1 MHCSLLALCLCLA
14 LLAESG
20 GLFIPTKNA
29 GLASPSSSSTRL
41 QLKITP
47 DGDTSPPNKRR
58 STISP
63 EDLDSLFGG
72 SGRDRTVK
80 TPFYYEEEEEEE
92 EIRRREKD
100 VNSSF
105 SQNGGATF
113 NGARKDEEDDIDADE
128 EEEAGG
134 AKGQWQRRGEEE
146 LNRIRASQPTDR
158 EEDGGEEPEAAAE
171 DDAFFLD
178 LDRVLEG
185 TRLRR
190 TVRGSI
196 SMAETAQGQERLDRG
211 VVDEVR
217 NVQYDPKGDRG
228 NPMKYGAYR
237 RWKLAEEPEEKGAKG
252 TARKGKSLGG
262 GARKKA
268 GVGKPSPPRP
278 GKKDGKDKG
287 NDFYNALKKLSSGP
301 SSGGSMGTGVADPPP
316 NKKPVVPKK
325 APSPSRKNKRK
336 LITPGDIDSLF
347 AKPSNEVG
355 AQDEEEEDGDAD
367 EEEGEGEENTED
379 EFAAEDVGAE
389 EGQDSP
395 GYRPFGEIDTDVPE
409 WLAKAE
415 ADRKEI
421 MSKGVLRPKKTKKLT
436 NDWRFWAAIVATAGF
451 ASAFWSVYQQTGGL
465 GGGAGSGAELII

>member
-1 MHCSLLALCLCLA
+1 MYSLLALCLCLA
-14 LLAESG
+14 LFIETS
-20 GLFIPTKNA
+20 GLFIPSKNA
-29 GLASPSSSSTRL
+29 GLASPSSTRL

-47 DGDTSPPNKRR
+47 EGDTSPPNKRR

-72 SGRDRTVK
+72 PGGSRGRVIN
-80 TPFYYEEEEEEE
+80 TPSEYEEEEEEE
-92 EIRRREKD
+92 DEGNEEESG
-100 VNSSF
+100 NSDDF
-105 SQNGGATF
+105 FRQNGSVMF
-113 NGARKDEEDDIDADE
+113 NDAGEEDEDEE
-128 EEEAGG
+128 G
-134 AKGQWQRRGEEE
+134 AAEGQWRQRRGEEE
-146 LNRIRASQPTDR
+146 LGRIRASLVTDR
-158 EEDGGEEPEAAAE
+158 EDEAGEASEAVAE

-211 VVDEVR
+211 VVGEVR

-228 NPMKYGAYR
+228 DPMKYGAYR

-262 GARKKA
+262 GAGAGARKKA

-278 GKKDGKDKG
+278 GKKDAKDKG
-287 NDFYNALKKLSSGP
+287 GAKDDFYNALKKLSSGP
-301 SSGGSMGTGVADPPP
+301 GSGGSMGTGVAEPPP

-347 AKPSNEVG
+347 AKPSNGVG
-355 AQDEEEEDGDAD
+355 SDEEEDEESEDED
-367 EEEGEGEENTED
+367 EEEAED
-379 EFAAEDVGAE
+379 EDSTAGIDSE
-389 EGQDSP
+389 EGQDASE
-395 GYRPFGEIDTDVPE
+395 YRPFAEMDTEVPE

-421 MSKGVLRPKKTKKLT
+421 IKKGVLRPKKSKKLT

-465 GGGAGSGAELII
+465 GGTGSGTELII